1 MLEIKSVKI
10 EKDEIVGCICDK
22 CKTRISVVEIFGKY
36 GQTQDAQDVLMVDE
50 IKYPDGL
57 HINYLAGYGTTF
69 DNTLMTITLCTPCF
83 HEIVMKNGGTIVEQ

>member
-1 MLEIKSVKI
+1 
-10 EKDEIVGCICDK
+10 
-22 CKTRISVVEIFGKY
+22 
-36 GQTQDAQDVLMVDE
+36 MVDE